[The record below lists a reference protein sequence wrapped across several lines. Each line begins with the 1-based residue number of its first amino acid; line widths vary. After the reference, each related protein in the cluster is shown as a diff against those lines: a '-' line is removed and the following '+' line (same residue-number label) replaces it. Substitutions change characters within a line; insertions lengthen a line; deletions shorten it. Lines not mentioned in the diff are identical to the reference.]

1 MMQSKEIG
9 VDHRQV
15 DFTECLLFLNDWNAR
30 ATGVGGL
37 ILSFPL
43 YAIWSQTIHVYAIHS
58 IGFIQL
64 KQARI
69 IPAIH
74 LLLSHSQLCHLECT
88 ARPVHTTNHV
98 AQDELL
104 FV

>member
-37 ILSFPL
+37 ILSFPR
-43 YAIWSQTIHVYAIHS
+43 YAIWSQTIHS

-74 LLLSHSQLCHLECT
+74 LLLSHSQLCHLECDT
-88 ARPVHTTNHV
+88 RR
-98 AQDELL
+98 D
-104 FV
+104 